1 MLIGVLKETD
11 SGEQRVAIAPA
22 HVAPLVALGARV
34 VVQTESGLRAG
45 FADADYESQ
54 GARVAPSVDSVLE
67 ADVLLQI
74 RAPGA
79 AVDKTRKGQVL
90 IGLAD
95 PLGPREPIEAL
106 AGRGVDLFALEL
118 LPRITRAQSMD
129 VLSSMATVTGYKAV
143 LIAAEKL
150 PKMFPMMV
158 TAAGTLMPAKALII
172 GAGVAGL
179 QAIATSRKLGA
190 VVTAYDV
197 RPEVKEEIESLGARF
212 AELPLETNDAGDER
226 GYAKALGEDF
236 YEKQRELMARLVED
250 ADVVVTTAAI
260 PGKTAPRLIT
270 TAMVERMSPGSVIVD
285 LAAASGGNCELSKP
299 DTEIVHE
306 RVTVLGPTNLPATV
320 PFHAS
325 QMYGKNITAFLTN
338 LIADGNLNIDLED
351 ELIRETLV
359 VRDGKIVHPRLLQ
372 S

>member
-1 MLIGVLKETD
+1 MLIGVPKESE
-11 SGEQRVAIAPA
+11 SGERRVAIAPA
-22 HVAPLVALGARV
+22 NVAPLVALGV
-34 VVQTESGLRAG
+34 DLIVQSEAGALSG
-45 FADADYESQ
+45 FTDADYQSH
-54 GARVAPSVDSVLE
+54 GARVASSVDDVLA

-74 RAPGA
+74 RTPGSA
-79 AVDKTRKGQVL
+79 LDGARKGQTL
-90 IGLAD
+90 IGMAD
-95 PLGPREPIEAL
+95 PLGPREKIEAL
-106 AGRGVDLFALEL
+106 AARGVDLFALEL

-143 LIAAEKL
+143 LIAAERL

-158 TAAGTLMPAKALII
+158 TAAGTLMPSKVLII

-212 AELPLETNDAGDER
+212 AELPLETEDAGDER

-236 YEKQRELMARLVED
+236 YERQRKLMTNLVQD
-250 ADVVVTTAAI
+250 ADIVVTTAAI

-270 TAMVERMSPGSVIVD
+270 AEMVEAMQPGSVIVD
-285 LAAASGGNCELSKP
+285 LAAASGGNCEVSQP
-299 DTEIVHE
+299 DAVVEHGG
-306 RVTVLGPTNLPATV
+306 VTVLGPTNLPATV

-325 QMYGKNITAFLTN
+325 QMYGKNITTFLTN
-338 LIADGNLNIDLED
+338 LIADGKLNVDLED
-351 ELIRETLV
+351 EVIRETLV